1 MDNNSKNNFKYFLV
15 LFIIFVLVLIWSLF
29 DNFSMLTWVPEALP
43 AILMVL
49 VLSLT
54 YKSFKFSKFV
64 YFIVLIHCIILLV
77 GAKYTYERNPLFD
90 YFKEIFDLSRNH
102 YDRVGHFFQGLTPAF
117 MAKELYMKKGIFKSK
132 RMLYFVI
139 IATVMGISATYELLE
154 FATSIISGYP
164 AEIVLSY
171 QGSIWD
177 TQYDMLFA
185 LIGGITALTIF
196 KKLHDTY
203 INK

>member
-49 VLSLT
+49 VLSIT

-117 MAKELYMKKGIFKSK
+117 MAKELYMKKGISKSK

-139 IATVMGISATYELLE
+139 IATVMGISATYEL
-154 FATSIISGYP
+154 
-164 AEIVLSY
+164 
-171 QGSIWD
+171 
-177 TQYDMLFA
+177 
-185 LIGGITALTIF
+185 
-196 KKLHDTY
+196 
-203 INK
+203 